1 MKISKRLLALLLA
14 GVMVLSMAACGKK
27 GGEEEQQGGENV
39 GEELSYEEMS
49 AKVYDNALGEFA
61 EYYETAKKATNVS
74 EKHALMAIAEAKLL
88 EASVMVPIYAAGGNY
103 AISRIAPYT
112 VPYTLWG
119 GDMEKVYQQL
129 IATEPIKTED
139 RDAMKAKWVELKGTG
154 TYLEWAEDFL
164 LDKGYTLKDTHEL
177 AFTGDPETWD
187 AHASYLAVVSENTVQ
202 TSDSL
207 LEYDVEGTLQPALAT
222 EMTVS
227 DDGLTYTFK
236 IREGVK
242 WVDSQGREIGEVKAD
257 DWVAG
262 LQHVLDAVGGLEYLV
277 QGVIV
282 NASEYI
288 DGDVTDFSE
297 VGVKALDDYTLEYTL
312 TAPCSYFDTMFGYSI
327 FAPMSREYF
336 VSQGGAFGEEYD
348 DSAST
353 YNYGKTPDNIAYC
366 GAYLVTSFTPKNSIV
381 YEANESYWNKDAV
394 RIKKFTKLFNDGSE
408 PTKLYTDT
416 KAGTIDGAGLNNSCL
431 ELAKADGWFDDY
443 GYVVTPD
450 ATTYTAFYN
459 LNRSVWANANDDT
472 KAVSSQTDEMKAATN
487 QAMQN
492 VHFRRALSF
501 AFDKASYNAQSVG
514 DDLKFASLR
523 NTYTPGNLVTLEE
536 DVTVDING
544 TATTFEA
551 GTRFGEIVQ
560 AQLTADEFQATV
572 WDAEGDGGAGT
583 SDGFDGWYNPTAA
596 AAELELAIAELAEEG
611 LEITAENPIHL
622 DLPYNSSSES
632 WTNKANTYKQSLEDA
647 LDGKVILDIVA
658 CADSTE
664 WYYTGYYTEYGNE
677 QNYDIFDLSGWAPD
691 YGDPSTFLDTFLG
704 EWAGY
709 CCKSIGIY

>member
-1 MKISKRLLALLLA
+1 MKISKRILALLLA
-14 GVMVLSMAACGKK
+14 GVMVLSTACGKK
-27 GGEEEQQGGENV
+27 GGEEEQPGGDEA
-39 GEELSYEEMS
+39 GKELTYEEKS

-61 EYYETAKKATNVS
+61 EYYAAAKEAENVS

-88 EASVMVPIYAAGGNY
+88 EANVMVPIYAAGGNY

-119 GDMEKVYQQL
+119 GDMEKVYQQV

-139 RDAMKAKWVELKGTG
+139 REAMKQKWTELKGTG
-154 TYLEWAEDFL
+154 TYLAWAVDFL
-164 LDKGYTLKDTHEL
+164 EGKGYTLKDTHEL
-177 AFTGDPETWD
+177 AYTGDPETWD

-202 TSDSL
+202 TCDSL
-207 LEYDVEGTLQPALAT
+207 LEYDVEGTLQPSLAT

-262 LQHVLDAVGGLEYLV
+262 LQHVLDACGGLEYLV

-288 DGDVTDFSE
+288 DGDVTDFAE

-312 TAPCSYFDTMFGYSI
+312 TAPCSYFTTMFGYSI

-348 DSAST
+348 DAAAT

-366 GAYLVTSFTPKNSIV
+366 GAYLVTSFTPTNSIV
-381 YEANESYWNKDAV
+381 YEANETYWNKDAV
-394 RIKKFTKLFNDGSE
+394 RIQKFTKLYNDGSE

-431 ELAKADGWFDDY
+431 ELAKADGWFDQY

-459 LNRSVWANANDDT
+459 LNRSVWANASDAT
-472 KAVSSQTDEMKAATN
+472 KAVSAQTDEMKEATN
-487 QAMQN
+487 KALQN
-492 VHFRRALSF
+492 VHFRTALSF
-501 AFDKASYNAQSVG
+501 AFDRASYNAQSVG
-514 DDLKFASLR
+514 DDLKYASLR
-523 NTYTPGNLVTLEE
+523 NTYTPGHLVSLEE
-536 DVTVDING
+536 EVTVDING
-544 TATTFEA
+544 TATTFAA
-551 GTRFGEIVQ
+551 GTRFGAIVQ
-560 AQLTADEFQATV
+560 AQLTADGFKATV
-572 WDAEGDGGAGT
+572 WDPNGDGGAGT
-583 SDGFDGWYNPTAA
+583 TDGFDGWYNPTEA
-596 AAELELAIAELAEEG
+596 AAELEIAIKELAEQG

-622 DLPYNSSSES
+622 DLPYNSSSET
-632 WTNKANTYKQSLEDA
+632 WTNKANTYKQSIEKA
-647 LDGKVILDIVA
+647 LGGKVVIDIVA
-658 CADSTE
+658 CADSKE
-664 WYYTGYYTEYGNE
+664 WYYTGYYTEYGYE
-677 QNYDIFDLSGWAPD
+677 QNYDIFDLSGWGPD

>member
-1 MKISKRLLALLLA
+1 MKISKRILALLLA
-14 GVMVLSMAACGKK
+14 GVMVLSMAACGKE
-27 GGEEEQQGGENV
+27 GGEEQGGEEQG

-61 EYYETAKKATNVS
+61 EYYATAKEATNVS

-139 RDAMKAKWVELKGTG
+139 REAMKQKWTELKGTG
-154 TYLEWAEDFL
+154 EYLEWAEEFL

-177 AFTGDPETWD
+177 AYTGDPETWD

-207 LEYDVEGTLQPALAT
+207 LEYDVEGILQPALAT
-222 EMTVS
+222 EMTIS
-227 DDGLTYTFK
+227 DDGTVYTFK

-262 LQHVLDAVGGLEYLV
+262 LQHVLDACGGLEYLV
-277 QGVIV
+277 QGIIV

-288 DGDVTDFSE
+288 DGDVTDFAE

-348 DSAST
+348 DAAST

-366 GAYLVTSFTPKNSIV
+366 GAYLVTSFTPNNSIV
-381 YEANESYWNKDAV
+381 YEANEAYWNKDAV
-394 RIKKFTKLFNDGSE
+394 KIQKFTKLYNDGSE

-459 LNRSVWANANDDT
+459 LNRSVWANASDDT
-472 KAVSSQTDEMKAATN
+472 KAVSAQTDEMKAATN

-501 AFDKASYNAQSVG
+501 AFDRASYNAQSVG
-514 DDLKFASLR
+514 DDLKLASLR
-523 NTYTPGNLVTLEE
+523 NTYTPGHLVSLAE

-551 GTRFGEIVQ
+551 GTRFGAIVQ
-560 AQLTADEFQATV
+560 AQLTADEFPVVV
-572 WDAEGDGGAGT
+572 WDPNGDGGAGT
-583 SDGFDGWYNPTAA
+583 TDGFDAWYQPEAA
-596 AAELELAIAELAEEG
+596 AAELELAIAELAEQG
-611 LEITAENPIHL
+611 LEISAENPIHL

-632 WTNKANTYKQSLEDA
+632 WTNKANTYKQSVEKA
-647 LDGKVILDIVA
+647 LDGKVIIDIVA
-658 CADSTE
+658 CADSKE
-664 WYYTGYYTEYGNE
+664 WYYTGYYTEYGYE